1 MSRASLSQSL
11 RRLGRKAGK
20 LEREANLEIEE
31 QVDHRLIR

>member
-20 LEREANLEIEE
+20 LEREASLEIEE
-31 QVDHRLIR
+31 QVGHPSIR